1 MMMLTMLRVT
11 RSILYMFLSLI
22 GFTCC
27 SILSSCTVGSIVCI
41 HAYPWECVRLD
52 KLVYCGRICFD
63 SMSSIGLFLNVVY
76 TPQAGCS
83 PLLIAVFSSRQRVE
97 IDHTT
102 YSTEFKQRVTVS
114 HYAVYIGA
122 RSIVDGHGAIV
133 LRHARSLYYDLFRQI
148 QGAS

>member
-1 MMMLTMLRVT
+1 MRM
-11 RSILYMFLSLI
+11 
-22 GFTCC
+22 
-27 SILSSCTVGSIVCI
+27 CTLGQISVLWQNLFRQHVQ
-41 HAYPWECVRLD
+41 
-52 KLVYCGRICFD
+52 YCF
-63 SMSSIGLFLNVVY
+63 FLNVVH

-133 LRHARSLYYDLFRQI
+133 LRHAQSLYYDLVRQT